1 MAIIIGGFIAF
12 IAVFLYCACKISSD
26 ISKKE

>member
-1 MAIIIGGFIAF
+1 MAIIIGGLIAF

-26 ISKKE
+26 ISKK